1 MSHLSTTPSIL
12 AMLFYSFLT
21 FFLMPFLIT
30 PLLPGN
36 SPDKCVG
43 GFALGLAISVIFWL
57 KFNKMLTN

>member
-43 GFALGLAISVIFWL
+43 GFTLGFAISIIFWL
-57 KFNKMLTN
+57 RFNKMLTK

>member
-1 MSHLSTTPSIL
+1 MSHLSTVPSIL

-21 FFLMPFLIT
+21 FFLMPFLIR

-43 GFALGLAISVIFWL
+43 GFALGFAISVIFWL